1 MDSLE
6 TLRQVSA
13 RLGRNLDLIQAGG
26 GNTSLKLRGEL
37 WIKASGKW
45 LINADSEEMFLPVP
59 MPEITAAVER
69 GEEYT
74 TAQNG
79 LRPSVETAM
88 HAVIPQA
95 CVVHVHSVNVLAWAA
110 LSASPNLFAGR
121 LSGFRWV
128 WIPYIHP
135 GLPLALR
142 IREAI
147 SQTPADVIVL
157 QNHGLIVASDS
168 CQSAEALLR
177 DVEQRMQLPM
187 RDSGPADRSALAAMV
202 DEEWQIAA
210 DDEVHALGTD
220 RETFEF
226 ATSGTMYPD
235 HCVYL
240 GHALATLQPGEQP
253 VHAVERYRARWDKR
267 PSVLACE
274 GTGVL
279 TCVELS
285 RAGREMLICLARV
298 ARRIPSDEEV
308 HYLPYDDVA
317 RLMNWDAEHYRQAMA
332 RQMEQS

>member
-13 RLGRNLDLIQAGG
+13 RLGRNPDLIQAGG
-26 GNTSLKLRGEL
+26 GNTSLKLHGEL

-45 LINADSEEMFLPVP
+45 LINADAEEIFLPVP
-59 MPEITAAVER
+59 ISEINTSIER

-74 TAQNG
+74 IAQNG
-79 LRPSVETAM
+79 LRPSVETTM
-88 HAVIPQA
+88 HAVIPQR
-95 CVVHVHSVNVLAWAA
+95 CVIHVHSVNVLAWVA
-110 LSASPNLFAGR
+110 LSASPNAFADR
-121 LSGFRWV
+121 LSGLRWL

-147 SQTPADVIVL
+147 SGTPADVIVL

-168 CQSAEALLR
+168 CASAEGLLG
-177 DVEQRMQLPM
+177 DVERRLQLPM
-187 RDSGPADRSALAAMV
+187 RDSAPPNEGSLAAMV
-202 DEEWQIAA
+202 DDEWQIAA

-240 GHALATLQPGEQP
+240 GHALATLYPGEP
-253 VHAVERYRARWDKR
+253 PAHAVERYEARWEKR

-274 GTGVL
+274 GSGVL
-279 TCVELS
+279 TSVELS

-298 ARRIPSDEEV
+298 ARRIPSGEEV
-308 HYLPYDDVA
+308 HYLSYDDVA

>member
-6 TLRQVSA
+6 TLRKLSA

-45 LINADSEEMFLPVP
+45 LINADSEEMFLPVA
-59 MPEITAAVER
+59 MSEIGTSIER

-74 TAQNG
+74 IAQSG
-79 LRPSVETAM
+79 LRPSVETTM
-88 HAVIPQA
+88 HAVIPQL
-95 CVVHVHSVNVLAWAA
+95 CTIHVHSVNVLAWAA
-110 LSASPNLFAGR
+110 LSASPDAFADR
-121 LSGFRWV
+121 LSGLRWV

-147 SQTPADVIVL
+147 SRTPADVIVL
-157 QNHGLIVASDS
+157 QNHGLILAADS
-168 CQSAEALLR
+168 CEAAEALLA
-177 DVEQRMQLPM
+177 DVERRLQLPM
-187 RDSGPADRSALAAMV
+187 RASSPPTHGNLASLV
-202 DEEWQIAA
+202 SDEWQIAA

-220 RETFEF
+220 RDTFEA

-240 GHALATLQPGEQP
+240 GHALAKLYPGEPP
-253 VHAVERYRARWDKR
+253 VHAVERYRAQWEKR
-267 PSVLACE
+267 PAVLVCE
-274 GTGVL
+274 GAGVL
-279 TCVELS
+279 TSAELS

-298 ARRIPSDEEV
+298 ARRIPADEEV
-308 HYLPYDDVA
+308 HYLPYEDVA

-332 RQMEQS
+332 RQMEQR